1 MRVGLLKQNYDKN
14 TKINA
19 LKTDT
24 PPLNKKNPKTQQPKI
39 LQNKKK
45 CGDCL
50 YFFFLNLLH
59 LRNGA

>member
-24 PPLNKKNPKTQQPKI
+24 PPPQYKKTKTTTT
-39 LQNKKK
+39 QN
-45 CGDCL
+45 
-50 YFFFLNLLH
+50 FTE
-59 LRNGA
+59 

>member
-24 PPLNKKNPKTQQPKI
+24 PPPSIQKNQNHNNPKFYKI
-39 LQNKKK
+39 KKSV
-45 CGDCL
+45 GTV
-50 YFFFLNLLH
+50 YISFF
-59 LRNGA
+59 